1 MRQQIRRSFKAAQV
15 SPKFSARLVMSKD
28 RMWPFGG
35 VVLRWCSGLP
45 CPHPIGRSYTQP
57 APTFLRR
64 ISLQEVSCWNLKLI
78 DIIQNDM
85 CTTQYDQLLHLDGSL
100 RKVIAAKIAPGM
112 TYCESRCGRRFQG
125 LNLGYH
131 HFFSKKNRLFSKVG
145 APQKS
150 TKVFRHR
157 SFQMGIG

>member
-1 MRQQIRRSFKAAQV
+1 
-15 SPKFSARLVMSKD
+15 
-28 RMWPFGG
+28 
-35 VVLRWCSGLP
+35 
-45 CPHPIGRSYTQP
+45 
-57 APTFLRR
+57 
-64 ISLQEVSCWNLKLI
+64 
-78 DIIQNDM
+78 M

-131 HFFSKKNRLFSKVG
+131 HFFSKKIRLFSKVG